1 MDKALKRKLSDE
13 TFERAM
19 TLDRASVDDDKRTV
33 AASLSSEFKVERF
46 FGMEKLVHSE
56 KAIDMSRAGDKNG
69 LPLLIGHDDAALIG
83 RVKDIR
89 LDGKK
94 LRGVLHFSD
103 NSKRAR
109 EAWADVQDGFL
120 TDVSIRYQID
130 EIKETIKGDETIA
143 EITRWIPTEA
153 SVVAVPAD
161 NTVGINRSKSNE
173 GKPMTK
179 KVVVPESDDD
189 GGEGAVTVVDFEAA
203 RTKAKAEGTTAGQK
217 LERQRVSDIQTA
229 FTRHAGKDGVNEL
242 MAEVINKGTR
252 AEAAKDLLLEFL
264 SGDPEPAAGSQR
276 QAEGQHGQKIEAGKD
291 EADKWV
297 EGVTESI
304 EYRGG
309 LITDKEKK
317 AQARQ
322 SEFFGMSLQDIARHY
337 LVRANVNMAG
347 LGRQQIA
354 GMSFMRAG
362 MHGTSDFANVLEN
375 VANKALLM
383 GYDEAPETWHQWCRT
398 GNLSDFKPASRVNI
412 SSFSDLEQVLESD
425 EYKEGHLS
433 DLKETITLA
442 KYGKLFHI
450 SREAIINDDLDS
462 FTRIPQAMG
471 RAAART
477 VGDLAYAILTANAAL
492 NQDATTLFHAN
503 HGNIGTGGVITET
516 TLDEFGVLFAA
527 QTSPAPGAGET
538 GAVLNLRPKFLLVPR
553 AKLMTAKKVAQ
564 TPTAPDTAGDLA
576 INTQANEW
584 EIISDARLDADSA
597 VEYYAAA
604 DPNQAD
610 TVEVAFLD
618 GNDQPFMESQN
629 GFTQDGVAYKVRIE
643 AAAAALDFRGL
654 ATNAGA

>member
-1 MDKALKRKLSDE
+1 
-13 TFERAM
+13 
-19 TLDRASVDDDKRTV
+19 
-33 AASLSSEFKVERF
+33 
-46 FGMEKLVHSE
+46 
-56 KAIDMSRAGDKNG
+56 
-69 LPLLIGHDDAALIG
+69 
-83 RVKDIR
+83 
-89 LDGKK
+89 
-94 LRGVLHFSD
+94 
-103 NSKRAR
+103 
-109 EAWADVQDGFL
+109 
-120 TDVSIRYQID
+120 
-130 EIKETIKGDETIA
+130 
-143 EITRWIPTEA
+143 
-153 SVVAVPAD
+153 
-161 NTVGINRSKSNE
+161 
-173 GKPMTK
+173 
-179 KVVVPESDDD
+179 
-189 GGEGAVTVVDFEAA
+189 
-203 RTKAKAEGTTAGQK
+203 
-217 LERQRVSDIQTA
+217 
-229 FTRHAGKDGVNEL
+229 
-242 MAEVINKGTR
+242 
-252 AEAAKDLLLEFL
+252 
-264 SGDPEPAAGSQR
+264 
-276 QAEGQHGQKIEAGKD
+276 
-291 EADKWV
+291 
-297 EGVTESI
+297 
-304 EYRGG
+304 
-309 LITDKEKK
+309 
-317 AQARQ
+317 
-322 SEFFGMSLQDIARHY
+322 
-337 LVRANVNMAG
+337 
-347 LGRQQIA
+347 
-354 GMSFMRAG
+354 
-362 MHGTSDFANVLEN
+362 
-375 VANKALLM
+375 M

-425 EYKEGHLS
+425 EYQEGHLS

-604 DPNQAD
+604 DPNQVD